1 MDYLPFLMLPVAFVL
16 MFLGVQVAFSM
27 MITAVLFGLVIFG
40 NRVIFQFIEKIED
53 ISSNFVFAAV
63 PLFVF
68 MGAMLEKSGI
78 ADKLF
83 EAIHIWTRRLPG
95 GLALATVLMCIIFA
109 ASSGVIGAT
118 ESVVGLLTIPIM
130 LRYGYDKPLI
140 SGTICAGGSL
150 GTIIP
155 PSVVAVV
162 MGPLANQ
169 SVGDLLYGM
178 VFPGLIMG
186 ALYLVYIFTL
196 CVVRPSAGP
205 RIPREPGEPSFAAK
219 LWITTRNM
227 VPPVFMIFAVLGSI
241 LLGWASPTEA
251 AAVGAFCSVLLTV
264 LYRNFSWSGL
274 YEALIKTL
282 QITAM
287 IMTVLLAGTLFTGVF
302 IGGGG
307 INTASL
313 LIAKMALSPWM
324 LLGADDADHLH
335 RRLLP
340 RLDLDRPH
348 LRAAVHAARDP
359 GGLQPGVVLRPVPDH
374 DPDELS
380 HAADGPGDLLPARGR
395 AAGDHDRSH
404 VSRRRAVHRAAV
416 LHARDR
422 DGLPDARDVAAER
435 DAAIPIGA
443 STRPTD
449 APGAESIP
457 TYWWRAAARP
467 VCPRPPDS
475 PFPPRPQH
483 VLCAA
488 ASPGARAHRVRLTP
502 IKPAPESR

>member
-27 MITAVLFGLVIFG
+27 MITAVLFGLAIFG
-40 NRVIFQFIEKIED
+40 NRVVFQFIEKIED

-95 GLALATVLMCIIFA
+95 GLALATVTMCIFFA

-178 VFPGLIMG
+178 VFPGLIMAG
-186 ALYLVYIFTL
+186 LYLVYILGL
-196 CVVRPSAGP
+196 CIVRPEAGP
-205 RIPREPGEPSFAAK
+205 RIPHEPGEPSIAEK
-219 LWITTRNM
+219 LWISTRNM

-251 AAVGAFCSVLLTV
+251 AAVGALCSVLLTM
-264 LYRNFSWSGL
+264 LYRHFTWGGL

-282 QITAM
+282 QITTM

-307 INTASL
+307 INTASQ

-324 LLGADDADHLH
+324 LLGLMMTIIFVAGFF
-335 RRLLP
+335 
-340 RLDLDRPH
+340 LDWISIVLIFVPLFTPLVVQAGFDPVWFCVLFLIMIQTSYLTPPMAPAIFY
-348 LRAAVHAARDP
+348 LRAVAPVEITIAHMYR
-359 GGLQPGVVLRPVPDH
+359 GVVPFIALQCLTLVVAMVFPRTVTW
-374 DPDELS
+374 
-380 HAADGPGDLLPARGR
+380 LPTVMLQFR
-395 AAGDHDRSH
+395 
-404 VSRRRAVHRAAV
+404 
-416 LHARDR
+416 
-422 DGLPDARDVAAER
+422 
-435 DAAIPIGA
+435 
-443 STRPTD
+443 
-449 APGAESIP
+449 
-457 TYWWRAAARP
+457 
-467 VCPRPPDS
+467 
-475 PFPPRPQH
+475 
-483 VLCAA
+483 
-488 ASPGARAHRVRLTP
+488 
-502 IKPAPESR
+502 

>member
-27 MITAVLFGLVIFG
+27 MITAVLFGLAIFG
-40 NRVIFQFIEKIED
+40 NRVIFQFIEKMED

-95 GLALATVLMCIIFA
+95 GLALATVTMCIFFA

-178 VFPGLIMG
+178 VFLGLMMG
-186 ALYLVYIFTL
+186 ALYLVYILILCTL
-196 CVVRPSAGP
+196 RPEAGP
-205 RIPREPGEPSFAAK
+205 RIPREPDEPSFGAK

-227 VPPVFMIFAVLGSI
+227 VPPVLMIFAVLGSI

-251 AAVGAFCSVLLTV
+251 AAVGALCSVLLTM
-264 LYRNFSWSGL
+264 LYRHFTWSGL
-274 YEALIKTL
+274 YEALLKTL

-324 LLGADDADHLH
+324 LLSLMMLIIFIAGFF
-335 RRLLP
+335 
-340 RLDLDRPH
+340 LDWISIVLIFVPLFTPLVIQAGFDPVWFCVLFLIMIQTSYLTPPMAPAIFY
-348 LRAAVHAARDP
+348 LRAVAPPEITIRHMYR
-359 GGLQPGVVLRPVPDH
+359 GVVPFIALQCLTLAIAMVFPITITW
-374 DPDELS
+374 
-380 HAADGPGDLLPARGR
+380 LPSVMLQFR
-395 AAGDHDRSH
+395 
-404 VSRRRAVHRAAV
+404 
-416 LHARDR
+416 
-422 DGLPDARDVAAER
+422 
-435 DAAIPIGA
+435 
-443 STRPTD
+443 
-449 APGAESIP
+449 
-457 TYWWRAAARP
+457 
-467 VCPRPPDS
+467 
-475 PFPPRPQH
+475 
-483 VLCAA
+483 
-488 ASPGARAHRVRLTP
+488 
-502 IKPAPESR
+502 

>member
-27 MITAVLFGLVIFG
+27 MLTAVLFGLAIFG
-40 NRVIFQFIEKIED
+40 DRVIFQFIEKVED

-83 EAIHIWTRRLPG
+83 EAIHIWTRRMPG
-95 GLALATVLMCIIFA
+95 GLALATVTMCIFFA

-169 SVGDLLYGM
+169 SVGDILYGM
-178 VFPGLIMG
+178 TFPGLIMG
-186 ALYLVYIFTL
+186 VLYLVYILVL
-196 CVVRPSAGP
+196 CTVKPSMGP
-205 RIPREPGEPSFAAK
+205 RIPPEPGDPTFGQK

-227 VPPVFMIFAVLGSI
+227 VPPVSMIFAVLGSI

-251 AAVGAFCSVLLTV
+251 AAIGAAAAVLLTM
-264 LYRNFSWSGL
+264 LYRHFTWSGL
-274 YEALIKTL
+274 YEALVKTVL
-282 QITAM
+282 ITTM

-307 INTASL
+307 INTANR
-313 LIAKMALSPWM
+313 LIADLQLTPWM
-324 LLGADDADHLH
+324 LLSLMMLIIFIAGFF
-335 RRLLP
+335 
-340 RLDLDRPH
+340 LDWISIVLIFVPLFTPLVITAGFDPVWFCVLFLIMIQTSYLTPPMAPAIFY
-348 LRAAVHAARDP
+348 LRAVAPEEITIKHMYI
-359 GGLQPGVVLRPVPDH
+359 GVVPFIALQCVTLVVVMVFPILVTW
-374 DPDELS
+374 
-380 HAADGPGDLLPARGR
+380 LP
-395 AAGDHDRSH
+395 S
-404 VSRRRAVHRAAV
+404 VM
-416 LHARDR
+416 L
-422 DGLPDARDVAAER
+422 
-435 DAAIPIGA
+435 
-443 STRPTD
+443 
-449 APGAESIP
+449 
-457 TYWWRAAARP
+457 
-467 VCPRPPDS
+467 
-475 PFPPRPQH
+475 Q
-483 VLCAA
+483 
-488 ASPGARAHRVRLTP
+488 
-502 IKPAPESR
+502 IK